1 MRLVC
6 GNEIAMHATRRA
18 FVSTV
23 GFGFAGLTLGA
34 GIRTTPGSRKAV
46 ALDAIAN
53 RVPGML
59 GVYARAMDGSPP
71 FAVYNDHAVFPAA
84 STIKMIIMVTAYRA
98 YETGKATPETPVPI
112 NASDMVGGSEAFATV
127 TPGTTFPMQRVVDA
141 MIRVSDNTA
150 SNALISFFGF
160 PTLRA
165 TIVKNH
171 LDGSHLVRHFLDW
184 TAIVKHNDNV
194 TTPADMGS
202 LLYMIE
208 RGAREG
214 LTTCASPESCR
225 KMIGV
230 MLGQED
236 HDKIY
241 RGLPK
246 GAVLANKTGEITGVR
261 NDVGIVDPEGDNP
274 FVLAVLTRDLTDYE
288 AGNAAIRRVAALC
301 WHHMNG

>member
-1 MRLVC
+1 
-6 GNEIAMHATRRA
+6 MHGTRRT

-23 GFGFAGLTLGA
+23 GFGFAGCTLAAGVRGA
-34 GIRTTPGSRKAV
+34 APARRAV
-46 ALDAIAN
+46 TLATVAN
-53 RVPGML
+53 AVPGML

-71 FAVYNDHAVFPAA
+71 FATYNDHAVFPAA
-84 STIKMIIMVTAYRA
+84 STIKMVIMVTAYRA
-98 YETGKATPETPVPI
+98 YETGAATPETPVPI
-112 NASDMVGGSEAFATV
+112 NARDMVGGSEAFATV
-127 TPGTTFPMQRVVDA
+127 TPGTTFPMQQVVNA

-160 PTLRA
+160 PALRA

-184 TAIVKHNDNV
+184 KAIVKHNDNV
-194 TTPADMGS
+194 TTPADMGQ

-225 KMIGV
+225 SMIRV

-236 HDKIY
+236 RDKIF

-301 WHHMNG
+301 WHRMNA